1 MNKTWKRQ
9 VFRHTA
15 LYTAILMFS
24 HTGGGGGAQ
33 AQTQTQTHKYAIVM
47 NGQNL
52 PEVKW
57 GQDYKKLAQ
66 KSNERQF
73 THTTNFHIKKNVTL
87 SFNNIDEV
95 VAEKKDVVVFGTA
108 TYLPPYGKVSGF
120 DADKLKKRGDALGW
134 IKTTK
139 PGLVGYS
146 YEGVTCQNNY
156 NNASSGCPE
165 LIYKTQFSFGQQG
178 LKKKTT
184 GGLDIA
190 EDKSRD
196 NSPIY
201 KLQDYPGLGVSF
213 NLSSE
218 SLVKSIKYNKI
229 ISSFSEGVTQQN
241 GTQNQ
246 HKDKNLVYTTGDYQ
260 YKNKYSSR
268 YVGQNEHSAIA
279 FYLNAKLHLL
289 DKKNIKN
296 IAQGKTVNLG
306 TLKSYVEPTAEWKN
320 KRQNYFQGNWTFE
333 DKGTVSVKLKL
344 PEVKAGRCVNKNNPN
359 PNAKAP
365 SPALTAPALW
375 FGPVQN
381 GKVQMYSASV
391 STYPDSSSSQIFLQN
406 LSRKDDTSKPG
417 RYSLK
422 PLSTSEIKSK
432 EPNFT
437 GRQTIIRLDGRVQQI
452 KLGQSNNEVVGFNG
466 NSNNATF
473 GIVSEGSFMP
483 DTSEWKK
490 VLLPWTV
497 RVFADDSKFKEFN
510 KEEKDNKPKYSQKYR
525 SRDNG
530 KRERNLGDIVN
541 SPIVAVGGYL
551 ATSAN
556 DGMVHIFKKG
566 NGGDERN
573 YSLKLSYIPG
583 TMPRKDIENKDS
595 TLAKELRAFA
605 EKGYVGDRYGVDG
618 GFVLRQVNLN
628 GKDHVFMFGAMGF
641 GGRGAYA
648 LDLTKADGSDPTKA
662 SLFDVKDNGNN
673 GNNGNNRVELGYTVG
688 TPQIGKTHNGKYA
701 AFLASGYATKKIDDP
716 TNKTALYVYDLENN
730 GNLIKK
736 IEVKDGKG
744 GLSSPTLVDKD
755 LDGTVD
761 IAYAGD
767 RGGKMY
773 RFDLSG
779 QSPDQWTVRPIFEG
793 TKPITSAP
801 AISQLKDKRVV
812 IFGTGSDLSEEDVD
826 NMEEQYIYGIF
837 DDDTATTGTVNFS
850 GSGGGLLEQV
860 LSRDNDNKTLFLTD
874 YKRSDGSGSKG
885 WVVKLKDGQRVTVKP
900 TVVLRTAFVTI
911 RKYNDGGCG
920 AETAILG
927 INTADGGKLT
937 KKSARPIVP
946 DANKDVAQYSGHKQT
961 TKGKSIPIGCMQKG
975 NEIVCPNGYVYDKPV
990 NVRYLDEKK
999 TDGFSTTADGDAG
1012 GSGIDPAGKRS
1023 GKNNRC
1029 FSQKGVRTLLMND
1042 LDSLDITGPTCGMK
1056 RISWR
1061 EVFY

>member
-1 MNKTWKRQ
+1 MNKTLKRR

-15 LYTAILMFS
+15 LYAAILMFS
-24 HTGGGGGAQ
+24 HTGGGGAQ
-33 AQTQTQTHKYAIVM
+33 AQTRQYAIIM
-47 NGQNL
+47 NERNQ
-52 PEVKW
+52 PEVK
-57 GQDYKKLAQ
+57 
-66 KSNERQF
+66 SNVPYSIKDKDRKRVF
-73 THTTNFHIKKNVTL
+73 DHTNWRDRFGITNNFI
-87 SFNNIDEV
+87 SFNNSDELV
-95 VAEKKDVVVFGTA
+95 SRQSGTAVFGTA

-120 DADKLKKRGDALGW
+120 DTDRLKERANAVDWIRTTRIALA
-134 IKTTK
+134 
-139 PGLVGYS
+139 GYS
-146 YEGVTCQNNY
+146 YEGVVCRDRT
-156 NNASSGCPE
+156 GCPK
-165 LIYKTQFSFGQQG
+165 LVYKTRFSFDNTG
-178 LKKKTT
+178 LAKNA
-184 GGLDIA
+184 GRLNRHPDP
-190 EDKSRD
+190 SRE

-201 KLQDYPGLGVSF
+201 KLKDYPWLGVSF
-213 NLSSE
+213 NLGSENTVKNGNLSSR
-218 SLVKSIKYNKI
+218 L
-229 ISSFSEGVTQQN
+229 ISSFSEDN
-241 GTQNQ
+241 NNQ
-246 HKDKNLVYTTGDYQ
+246 TIVSTTESHPISLGDGQREHTAVVY
-260 YKNKYSSR
+260 
-268 YVGQNEHSAIA
+268 
-279 FYLNAKLHLL
+279 YLNAKLHLL
-289 DKKNIKN
+289 DKKGIKDITQN
-296 IAQGKTVNLG
+296 KTVDLG
-306 TLKSYVEPTAEWKN
+306 ILRPRVETTGQSWLNFWAKWDIKDNGQIP
-320 KRQNYFQGNWTFE
+320 
-333 DKGTVSVKLKL
+333 VKLGL
-344 PEVKAGRCVNKNNPN
+344 QQVKAGRCINKDNPN
-359 PNAKAP
+359 PKSKAP

-391 STYPDSSSSQIFLQN
+391 STYPDSSSSRIFLQN
-406 LSRKDDTSKPG
+406 LKRKTDPNKPG
-417 RYSLK
+417 RYSLAD
-422 PLSTSEIKSK
+422 LSASDIQSK
-432 EPNFT
+432 EPTFT
-437 GRQTIIRLDGRVQQI
+437 SRQTVIRLDGGVQQI
-452 KLGQSNNEVVGFNG
+452 KLSRNNDEVVNFNVNNG
-466 NSNNATF
+466 NNTF
-473 GIVSEGSFMP
+473 GIVKDLGVDP

-497 RVFADDSKFKEFN
+497 RASNDDNQFKTIN
-510 KEEKDNKPKYSQKYR
+510 QQLNQQKIQYSQRYR
-525 SRDNG
+525 IRENGNNSKRD
-530 KRERNLGDIVN
+530 LGDIVN
-541 SPIVAVGGYL
+541 SPIVAVGEYL
-551 ATSAN
+551 ATAAN
-556 DGMVHIFKKG
+556 DGMVHIFKK
-566 NGGDERN
+566 NGGGDDRN

-583 TMPRKDIENKDS
+583 TMPRKDIQSQDS

-605 EKGYVGDRYGVDG
+605 EKSYVGDRYGVDG
-618 GFVLRQVNLN
+618 GFVLREVERG
-628 GKDHVFMFGAMGF
+628 GKKHVFMFGAMGF

-648 LDLTKADGSDPTKA
+648 LDLTKADDNDPTKA

-688 TPQIGKTHNGKYA
+688 TPQIGKTHNDKYA
-701 AFLASGYATKKIDDP
+701 AFLASGYATKEI
-716 TNKTALYVYDLENN
+716 TSGENKTALYVYNLENN
-730 GNLIKK
+730 GTLIRK

-755 LDGTVD
+755 LDGIVD

-767 RGGKMY
+767 RGGNMY

-779 QSPDQWTVRPIFEG
+779 QDPSQWTVRPIFEG

-826 NMEEQYIYGIF
+826 NTDEQYIYGIF
-837 DDDTATTGTVNFS
+837 DDDTATTGSVNFS

-885 WVVKLKDGQRVTVKP
+885 WVVKLEAGQRVTVKP

-911 RKYNDGGCG
+911 HKYTGTDKCG

-946 DANKDVAQYSGHKQT
+946 ADNTAVAQYSGHKQT

-975 NEIVCPNGYVYDKPV
+975 NETVCPNGYVYDKPV

>member
-1 MNKTWKRQ
+1 
-9 VFRHTA
+9 
-15 LYTAILMFS
+15 
-24 HTGGGGGAQ
+24 
-33 AQTQTQTHKYAIVM
+33 
-47 NGQNL
+47 
-52 PEVKW
+52 
-57 GQDYKKLAQ
+57 
-66 KSNERQF
+66 NEREV
-73 THTTNFHIKKNVTL
+73 THTSYFVGPKKNV
-87 SFNNIDEV
+87 SFSFRNTDEV
-95 VAEKKDVVVFGTA
+95 VAQKNGTIVFGAA
-108 TYLPPYGKVSGF
+108 TYLPPYGKVSSF
-120 DADKLKKRGDALGW
+120 DTAKLTERKNAVDQ
-134 IKTTK
+134 INTTH
-139 PGLVGYS
+139 PGLIGYN
-146 YEGVTCQNNY
+146 YQDVTC
-156 NNASSGCPE
+156 SSGNCPE
-165 LIYKTQFSFGQQG
+165 LSYRTQFTFNNG
-178 LKKKTT
+178 LKRNGN
-184 GGLDIA
+184 GGRLDIY

-196 NSPIY
+196 SSPIY
-201 KLQDYPGLGVSF
+201 KLKDHPWLGVSF
-213 NLSSE
+213 NLGGESSFKPKRQG
-218 SLVKSIKYNKI
+218 SLV
-229 ISSFSEGVTQQN
+229 SSFSEDVTQQN
-241 GTQNQ
+241 GTQDQ
-246 HKDKNLVYTTGDYQ
+246 YKSKNLVYTTDDYNSKGN
-260 YKNKYSSR
+260 KNHQDR
-268 YVGQNEHSAIA
+268 HHAVA

-289 DKKNIKN
+289 DKKQIKN
-296 IAQGKTVNLG
+296 IAQGVTVDLG
-306 TLKSYVEPTAEWKN
+306 TLKTRIEPTEAWKKQRWN
-320 KRQNYFQGNWTFE
+320 FFQGGTWTYE
-333 DKGTVSVKLKL
+333 DKGSVSVKLKL
-344 PEVKAGRCVNKNNPN
+344 PQVKAGRCINKDNPN
-359 PNAKAP
+359 PKSKAP

-391 STYPDSSSSQIFLQN
+391 STYPDSSSSRIFLQN
-406 LSRKDDTSKPG
+406 LKRKTDTSRPG
-417 RYSLK
+417 RHSLAD
-422 PLSTSEIKSK
+422 LSASDIQSK
-432 EPNFT
+432 EPTFT
-437 GRQTIIRLDGRVQQI
+437 SRQTIIRLDGGVRHIQ
-452 KLGQSNNEVVGFNG
+452 LDRNNEVTSFNG
-466 NSNNATF
+466 DNGTF
-473 GIVSEGSFMP
+473 GIVKDLGVEP
-483 DTSEWKK
+483 DTNEWKK

-497 RVFADDSKFKEFN
+497 RAFNDDNRFKTFN
-510 KEEKDNKPKYSQKYR
+510 QEEKDGKPKYSQKYR

-530 KRERNLGDIVN
+530 KHERNLGDIVN
-541 SPIVAVGGYL
+541 SPIVAVGEYL

-566 NGGDERN
+566 NGGDDRSYN
-573 YSLKLSYIPG
+573 LKLSYIPG
-583 TMPRKDIENKDS
+583 TMPRKDIESKES

-618 GFVLRQVNLN
+618 GFVLRKVERN

-648 LDLTKADGSDPTKA
+648 LDLTKIDSNNLTGVSM
-662 SLFDVKDNGNN
+662 FDVPNDKNN
-673 GNNGNNRVELGYTVG
+673 NKNDNNRVELGYTVG
-688 TPQIGKTHNGKYA
+688 TPQIGKTHDGKYA
-701 AFLASGYATKKIDDP
+701 AFLASGYATKTIDDQQ
-716 TNKTALYVYDLENN
+716 NKTALYVYDLENN
-730 GNLIKK
+730 GTLIRK

-767 RGGKMY
+767 RGGNMY
-773 RFDLSG
+773 RFDLSS

-826 NMEEQYIYGIF
+826 NTDEQYIYGIF
-837 DDDTATTGTVNFS
+837 DDDTATTGSVNFS

-860 LSRDNDNKTLFLTD
+860 LEQKDKTLFLTD
-874 YKRSDGSGSKG
+874 YKRSDGSGNKG

-946 DANKDVAQYSGHKQT
+946 AANSKVAQYSGDKKT
-961 TKGKSIPIGCMQKG
+961 ASGKSIPIGCMEKDNG
-975 NEIVCPNGYVYDKPV
+975 IVCPNGYVYDKPV

-1012 GSGIDPAGKRS
+1012 GSGIDPDGKRA

-1042 LDSLDITGPTCGMK
+1042 LDSLDITGPMCGMK

>member
-1 MNKTWKRQ
+1 MN
-9 VFRHTA
+9 A
-15 LYTAILMFS
+15 
-24 HTGGGGGAQ
+24 
-33 AQTQTQTHKYAIVM
+33 
-47 NGQNL
+47 QNL

-57 GQDYKKLAQ
+57 GDQYQSLTH
-66 KSNERQF
+66 KSNEREVI
-73 THTTNFHIKKNVTL
+73 HTSGFGLAKKSISF
-87 SFNNIDEV
+87 SFNNTDEV
-95 VAEKKDVVVFGTA
+95 VAEKKDTVVFGAA

-120 DADKLKKRGDALGW
+120 DTAKLTERKNALDQIG
-134 IKTTK
+134 TTK
-139 PGLVGYS
+139 TGLVGYS
-146 YEGVTCQNNY
+146 YEGSTC
-156 NNASSGCPE
+156 SSGGCPTVA
-165 LIYKTQFSFGQQG
+165 YRTQFTFGNSS
-178 LKKKTT
+178 LAKKTNG
-184 GGLDIA
+184 GGLDIY

-201 KLQDYPGLGVSF
+201 KLKDHPWLGVSF
-213 NLSSE
+213 NLGGESSFKPKRQG
-218 SLVKSIKYNKI
+218 SLV
-229 ISSFSEGVTQQN
+229 SSFSEDVTQQN
-241 GTQNQ
+241 GAGSQ
-246 HKDKNLVYTTGDYQ
+246 HKDKNLVYTTDDYKSQ
-260 YKNKYSSR
+260 NNKNHQDKHHA
-268 YVGQNEHSAIA
+268 VA

-289 DKKNIKN
+289 DKKHIKN
-296 IAQGKTVNLG
+296 IVQGKTVNLG
-306 TLKSYVEPTAEWKN
+306 ILKTRIEPTEAWKRRN
-320 KRQNYFQGNWTFE
+320 SNFFNGSWTYE
-333 DKGTVSVKLKL
+333 EKGTVSVKLKL
-344 PEVKAGRCVNKNNPN
+344 PEVKAGRCINANNPN
-359 PNAKAP
+359 KSTKAP

-391 STYPDSSSSQIFLQN
+391 STYPDSSSSRIFLQN
-406 LSRKDDTSKPG
+406 LKRKNDPNKPG
-417 RYSLK
+417 RYSLAD
-422 PLSTSEIKSK
+422 LSENEIKSK
-432 EPNFT
+432 EPSFT
-437 GRQTIIRLDGRVQQI
+437 SRQTVIRLDKGVHQI
-452 KLGQSNNEVVGFNG
+452 KLQGNEVANFNG
-466 NSNNATF
+466 NDGKNDTF

-483 DTSEWKK
+483 DASEWKK

-497 RVFADDSKFKEFN
+497 RASNDDGQFNTFN
-510 KEEKDNKPKYSQKYR
+510 KEEKDGKPKYSQKYR

-530 KRERNLGDIVN
+530 KHERNLGDIVN
-541 SPIVAVGGYL
+541 SPIVAVGEYL

-583 TMPRKDIENKDS
+583 TMPRKDIQNTES

-605 EKGYVGDRYGVDG
+605 EKSYVGDRYGVDG
-618 GFVLRQVNLN
+618 GFVLRKVERN

-648 LDLTKADGSDPTKA
+648 LDLSKIDSGNGNLADV
-662 SLFDVKDNGNN
+662 SLFDVKHDKNGNN
-673 GNNGNNRVELGYTVG
+673 GVKLGYTVG
-688 TPQIGKTHNGKYA
+688 TPQIGKTHDGKYA
-701 AFLASGYATKKIDDP
+701 AFLASGYATKDITSGD
-716 TNKTALYVYDLENN
+716 NKTALYVYDLESS
-730 GNLIKK
+730 GTLIKK
-736 IEVKDGKG
+736 IEVPGGKG

-767 RGGKMY
+767 RGGSMY
-773 RFDLSG
+773 RFDLSN
-779 QSPDQWTVRPIFEG
+779 QDPNQWSVRAIFEG

-812 IFGTGSDLSEEDVD
+812 IFGTGSDLSEDDVLSTS
-826 NMEEQYIYGIF
+826 EQYIYGIF
-837 DDDTATTGTVNFS
+837 DDDTVANNVNVKLS
-850 GSGGGLLEQV
+850 GLGGGLLEQE
-860 LSRDNDNKTLFLTD
+860 LKQEDKTLFLTD

-885 WVVKLKDGQRVTVKP
+885 WVVKLKGGQRVTVKP

-911 RKYNDGGCG
+911 HKYTGTDKCG

-946 DANKDVAQYSGHKQT
+946 AENQAVAQYSGHK
-961 TKGKSIPIGCMQKG
+961 KGINGKSIPIGCMQKG